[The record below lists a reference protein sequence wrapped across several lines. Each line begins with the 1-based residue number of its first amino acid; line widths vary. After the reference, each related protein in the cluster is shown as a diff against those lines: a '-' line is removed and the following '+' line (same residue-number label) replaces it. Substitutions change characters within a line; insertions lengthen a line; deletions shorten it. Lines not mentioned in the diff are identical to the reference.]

1 MPGCYTRLTM
11 RSALQKLPLP
21 TTKITRNVTKEL
33 SPNGSRSVYGRK
45 TVACTA
51 AALHTASPV
60 WSLHVK
66 TCTSDI
72 VTGTNPHDQCIKHVN
87 PCRRVPSVAS
97 RPIRLEWYC
106 HAGALHKA
114 HHALCSPEVILADHK
129 DHKECNKRA
138 FSEWIS

>member
-1 MPGCYTRLTM
+1 MPGRYTRLTM

-66 TCTSDI
+66 TWTSDI
-72 VTGTNPHDQCIKHVN
+72 VTGTTPLDQRIKHVTAS
-87 PCRRVPSVAS
+87 RQVTTVAS
-97 RPIRLEWYC
+97 RPIRLE
-106 HAGALHKA
+106 
-114 HHALCSPEVILADHK
+114 
-129 DHKECNKRA
+129 
-138 FSEWIS
+138 